1 MKDTL
6 KTCFSAS
13 AGRRL
18 LFLFLITGA
27 LSLLRDASAQ
37 SLPRFETHFAKS
49 KIGKVESQ
57 ESAHFKVSWV
67 HPQDSILAGPLL
79 TYLESAFEPLKSIFA
94 SAQLNGLKAPVEIF
108 PDLKSFSEVSGLSLA
123 RFRATGTIAL
133 TLEQRLMILSPRTLV
148 KGYPWAETAVHEL
161 IHFLIRRIS
170 PENVPI
176 WLHEGTAQIY
186 QGFPAV
192 RGFQMDPAQWGL
204 FKRRRDQKKLLDL
217 KTLRE
222 PFPYRETPEETE
234 LAYIQALLFTNYLD
248 KKCGVVRLIEWSAH
262 QQSIDPALQRCT
274 KMSLPQ
280 LEAIF
285 ISEVMARI
293 EVPKNSDV
301 QFFARDF
308 SSTDPLE
315 AEGKAAN
322 QRSRNLAQLSS
333 EMFKQ
338 GRHRAAAI
346 EMEKALVKSGV
357 APPSWRHQ
365 LAKSLLKIGKIND
378 AKIVLNR
385 VIDDYPRDGSAYFI
399 LGNLAY
405 EKSEFERAW
414 RFFVRA
420 YFLNPFL
427 DGLFEKMLVIQQRKP
442 ELAKDYVILDAEL

>member
-1 MKDTL
+1 
-6 KTCFSAS
+6 
-13 AGRRL
+13 
-18 LFLFLITGA
+18 
-27 LSLLRDASAQ
+27 
-37 SLPRFETHFAKS
+37 
-49 KIGKVESQ
+49 
-57 ESAHFKVSWV
+57 
-67 HPQDSILAGPLL
+67 
-79 TYLESAFEPLKSIFA
+79 
-94 SAQLNGLKAPVEIF
+94 
-108 PDLKSFSEVSGLSLA
+108 
-123 RFRATGTIAL
+123 
-133 TLEQRLMILSPRTLV
+133 
-148 KGYPWAETAVHEL
+148 
-161 IHFLIRRIS
+161 
-170 PENVPI
+170 
-176 WLHEGTAQIY
+176 
-186 QGFPAV
+186 
-192 RGFQMDPAQWGL
+192 
-204 FKRRRDQKKLLDL
+204 
-217 KTLRE
+217 
-222 PFPYRETPEETE
+222 
-234 LAYIQALLFTNYLD
+234 
-248 KKCGVVRLIEWSAH
+248 
-262 QQSIDPALQRCT
+262 
-274 KMSLPQ
+274 
-280 LEAIF
+280 
-285 ISEVMARI
+285 MARI

-338 GRHRAAAI
+338 GRYRAASI

-442 ELAKDYVILDAEL
+442 ELAKDYVILDTEL